1 MNSRNYRY
9 IPVVLALAAAMT
21 GCSQNA
27 VSLPA
32 KPTDSYVQD
41 GTQESSVV
49 QVKPSESS
57 GLLTIDECLSI
68 SDLWTERWENITENT
83 DMVQPKASVIGAEYS
98 GGTLAVIIYPEYK
111 SNAFYAY
118 RVSSDGIVELGK
130 GYCGAE
136 NSFYTSGSDIL
147 MLTKLSTYPSAG
159 AETAGVQPTEYTIL
173 YKNGVNVIVDL
184 SQNSGTCFNELVQ
197 YELTREWISQEEF
210 EKIKSDALDGA
221 ELVRSFDLTVDNAGF
236 PTEYFSFEGNST
248 GFAQYIFD
256 RLTGETPAAE

>member
-1 MNSRNYRY
+1 MLSRNYRY
-9 IPVVLALAAAMT
+9 IPLAIALAAAMT

-32 KPTDSYVQD
+32 KPTDSIVQD
-41 GTQESSVV
+41 GTQESSAA
-49 QVKPSESS
+49 QDKPAESS
-57 GLLTIDECLSI
+57 GSLTIDECLSI
-68 SDLWTERWENITENT
+68 SDLWAERWRDITENM

-98 GGTLAVIIYPEYK
+98 GGMLALIIYPEYK

-118 RVSSDGIVELGK
+118 RVSSDGVEELGK

-159 AETAGVQPTEYTIL
+159 AEAAGVQPTENTIL
-173 YKNGVNVIVDL
+173 YKNGANVIISL
-184 SQNSGTCFNELVQ
+184 SQNSGTCFNELTQEV
-197 YELTREWISQEEF
+197 ISREEF

-221 ELVRSFDLTVDNAGF
+221 ELIRSSDLTADNAGF
-236 PTEYFSFEGNST
+236 PTEYFSFEGNGT

-256 RLTGETPAAE
+256 RLAGDAPAE

>member
-1 MNSRNYRY
+1 MLSRNYRY
-9 IPVVLALAAAMT
+9 IPLAIALAAAMT

-32 KPTDSYVQD
+32 KPTDSIVQD
-41 GTQESSVV
+41 GTQESSAA
-49 QVKPSESS
+49 QDKPAESS
-57 GLLTIDECLSI
+57 GSLTIDECLSI
-68 SDLWTERWENITENT
+68 SDLWAERWKDITENMY
-83 DMVQPKASVIGAEYS
+83 MVQPKASVIGAEYS
-98 GGTLAVIIYPEYK
+98 GGTLALIIYPEYK

-159 AETAGVQPTEYTIL
+159 AEAAGVQPTENTIL
-173 YKNGVNVIVDL
+173 YKNGANVIISL
-184 SQNSGTCFNELVQ
+184 SQNSGTCFNELTQEV
-197 YELTREWISQEEF
+197 ISQEEF

-221 ELVRSFDLTVDNAGF
+221 ELIRSSDLTADNAGF
-236 PTEYFSFEGNST
+236 PTEYFSFESNGT

-256 RLTGETPAAE
+256 RLAGDAPAE